1 MILRYGLFLI
11 LGIDAVI
18 LFFQISHIS
27 LSYEE
32 SSLLYGPFSFLQLLI
47 NTSINTFGHNDF
59 GLRFVMILFHL
70 MSVVLIY
77 FISIPYISLQRNRL
91 WLLLVFVLLPGVVSS
106 AVVINSAGMVIFG
119 LLFFVYIY
127 DKTPQLFSSIVLL
140 IFALIDIGFAYLFLG
155 LLIFFIK
162 EKKYL
167 LALYVL
173 GLYILTS
180 LLYGFN
186 VFGYPKGH
194 FLDTIGVYSAVFT
207 PIIFIYLT
215 YSLYRRYLTSSIDMI
230 WYITSTTLLL
240 SLVLSFRQ
248 RIPIEDFAPYLII
261 ALPLAAQSFI
271 SSYRVRLKRFRI
283 RYKLAFIIS
292 FILLISNTFIVFF
305 NKELYRVIDNPK
317 KHFAYEMH
325 VAKELAEELE
335 RVGIKCVNTDKQMQQ
350 RLYFYNINYCEENTL
365 KESSLNSDE
374 GLSVTISYKK
384 TVLYKA
390 SVTNLNNL

>member
-1 MILRYGLFLI
+1 M
-11 LGIDAVI
+11 
-18 LFFQISHIS
+18 
-27 LSYEE
+27 
-32 SSLLYGPFSFLQLLI
+32 
-47 NTSINTFGHNDF
+47 FGQNDF

-77 FISIPYISLQRNRL
+77 LISIPYISLQRNRL

-106 AVVINSAGMVIFG
+106 AVVINSAGMIIFG

-127 DKTPQLFSSIVLL
+127 DKTPQLFSNILLL

-155 LLIFFIK
+155 LFIFFIK
-162 EKKYL
+162 EKQHL
-167 LALYVL
+167 LTLYVL
-173 GLYILTS
+173 GLYIVTS

-186 VFGYPKGH
+186 IFGYPKGH

-240 SLVLSFRQ
+240 SLALSFRQ

-271 SSYRVRLKRFRI
+271 SSYRVRLKIFRI
-283 RYKLAFIIS
+283 RYKLAFVIS

-305 NKELYRVIDNPK
+305 NKELYTVIDNPQ
-317 KHFAYEMH
+317 KHFAYKMH
-325 VAKELAEELE
+325 VAKELAAELE
-335 RVGIKCVNTDKQMQQ
+335 KMNLKCVNTDKKMQQ
-350 RLYFYNINYCEENTL
+350 RLYFYNIDYCEENIL
-365 KESSLNSDE
+365 EESSINGDE
-374 GLSVTISYKK
+374 RLSVTIRYKK
-384 TVLYKA
+384 TDLYKA
-390 SVTNLNNL
+390 NVTNLNSL

>member
-1 MILRYGLFLI
+1 MILKYGLFLI

-32 SSLLYGPFSFLQLLI
+32 SLLLYGPFSFLQLLI
-47 NTSINTFGHNDF
+47 NTSINMFGQNDF

-77 FISIPYISLQRNRL
+77 LISIPYISLQRNRL

-106 AVVINSAGMVIFG
+106 AVVINSAGMIIFG

-127 DKTPQLFSSIVLL
+127 DKTPQLFSNILLL

-155 LLIFFIK
+155 LFIFFIK
-162 EKKYL
+162 EKQHL
-167 LALYVL
+167 LTLYVL
-173 GLYILTS
+173 GLYIVTS

-186 VFGYPKGH
+186 IFGYPKGH

-240 SLVLSFRQ
+240 SLALSFRQ

-271 SSYRVRLKRFRI
+271 SSYRVRLKIFRI
-283 RYKLAFIIS
+283 RYKLAFVIS

-305 NKELYRVIDNPK
+305 NKELYTVIDNPQ
-317 KHFAYEMH
+317 KHFAYKMH
-325 VAKELAEELE
+325 VAKELAAELE
-335 RVGIKCVNTDKQMQQ
+335 KMNLKCVNTDKKMQQ
-350 RLYFYNINYCEENTL
+350 RLYFYNIDYCEENIL
-365 KESSLNSDE
+365 EESSINGDE
-374 GLSVTISYKK
+374 RLSVTIRYKK
-384 TVLYKA
+384 TDLYKA
-390 SVTNLNNL
+390 NVTNLNSL